1 MAGFICLC
9 ILVHL
14 TSDEDYEF
22 ENSEEIH
29 GISIATLVV
38 LLVYIFLAGIL
49 WANRKKRHVCITLL
63 AIITLLLWIARYIL
77 FILLMHF
84 IENSDIEQLANKK
97 RYSHLRKV
105 KNCFHAFAI
114 LQIIVGALEQ
124 IENLIPEDDKDNLYY

>member
-9 ILVHL
+9 ILVNW

-38 LLVYIFLAGIL
+38 LLVYIFLAGIFL
-49 WANRKKRHVCITLL
+49 AYRKKRNLCITIL

-84 IENSDIEQLANKK
+84 IENSDIQQLANKK

-105 KNCFHAFAI
+105 MNCFHAFAV

-124 IENLIPEDDKDNLYY
+124 IENLIPDDDKDNLYY